1 MRVWTTLCND
11 FICIYCKPTF
21 IHNDLSLQFSGAVWL
36 ARIIFHN
43 QAFCGSML
51 LLQFYNSDW
60 IAARNIHDDKAL
72 TNVAKICWF
81 TVLIVLIYLNL
92 NLLSMFKY
100 GFSYYM

>member
-1 MRVWTTLCND
+1 MNHTACVTILFAFTVNQPL
-11 FICIYCKPTF
+11 
-21 IHNDLSLQFSGAVWL
+21 FSGAVWL
-36 ARIIFHN
+36 ARITFHN

-51 LLQFYNSDW
+51 LLQFFNSDW

-72 TNVAKICWF
+72 RNVAKICWF